1 MQQMLQKCW
10 LKSLDYIRRIMDED
24 LVNFLADPDNVEKF
38 IGVALADSLGFKL
51 TEDGEWVRLD
61 S

>member
-1 MQQMLQKCW
+1 MKNSNLELIQ
-10 LKSLDYIRRIMDED
+10 
-24 LVNFLADPDNVEKF
+24 FLSDPDNVEDFLKVGMT
-38 IGVALADSLGFKL
+38 ISLGFSL